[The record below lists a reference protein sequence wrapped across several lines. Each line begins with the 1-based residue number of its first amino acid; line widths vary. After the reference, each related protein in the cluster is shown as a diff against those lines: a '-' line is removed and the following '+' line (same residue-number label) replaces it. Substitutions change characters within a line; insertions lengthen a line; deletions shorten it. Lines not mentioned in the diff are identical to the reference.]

1 MLKTMLAVLDAS
13 VVTALSKGFVT
24 IPPAE
29 LLVKMSISGP
39 PTTPTPKVPVAA
51 EADMATPFV
60 TPVAFN
66 GVTPGPTAVCC
77 CATLAGDQVMIAKP
91 RAETKDIFFMKSPI
105 EPCAML
111 RRCRIGRKIGH
122 EHDQHTKPRGEQV
135 APGLS

>member
-1 MLKTMLAVLDAS
+1 MLAVLDAS

-24 IPPAE
+24 FPPAE

-51 EADMATPFV
+51 EADMAPPFV

-77 CATLAGDQVMIAKP
+77 CAKLAGDQVAIARP
-91 RAETKDIFFMKSPI
+91 RTETKDIFFMKSPM
-105 EPCAML
+105 EAM
-111 RRCRIGRKIGH
+111 RNRHDDNTDGRGGYWVPYTGI
-122 EHDQHTKPRGEQV
+122 
-135 APGLS
+135 A